1 MLYNING
8 RTGMLHFFCR
18 FLTCISGSTLIPIPT
33 TLKFQLNQKR
43 KNAETIN
50 FVQLFINFNY
60 NLTELNGILNDYSS
74 RVAFFREKFIFSF
87 FHHPKWMSHSEWH
100 ALQFVSSFSLLYWY
114 AGGYFT
120 FYLDTPSF
128 KFSGTFNIIERL
140 NYSQFLLP
148 NAICLFIFQLFLI
161 GCAGFFSV
169 AQFNCTDTF
178 QTTNRLPNFPPK
190 IEGFPYWNW
199 HFLLS
204 VWFEFDQVKKKW
216 NII

>member
-1 MLYNING
+1 
-8 RTGMLHFFCR
+8 MLHFFWPLFNMYR
-18 FLTCISGSTLIPIPT
+18 SSGSTLKPIPT

-87 FHHPKWMSHSEWH
+87 FIIPNEWVIQNDMH
-100 ALQFVSSFSLLYWY
+100 FNLFLRLLYCIWY

-120 FYLDTPSF
+120 FYLDTRPF
-128 KFSGTFNIIERL
+128 KFSGTFNVIEQL

-148 NAICLFIFQLFLI
+148 NAICLFIFSNWFWSVVCVLS
-161 GCAGFFSV
+161 FFV

-178 QTTNRLPNFPPK
+178 QTMDGLSNIPPK

>member
-1 MLYNING
+1 
-8 RTGMLHFFCR
+8 MLHFFWSLFNMYR
-18 FLTCISGSTLIPIPT
+18 SSGSTLIPIPT

-87 FHHPKWMSHSEWH
+87 FIIPNEWVIPNDMH
-100 ALQFVSSFSLLYWY
+100 
-114 AGGYFT
+114 
-120 FYLDTPSF
+120 
-128 KFSGTFNIIERL
+128 FN
-140 NYSQFLLP
+140 
-148 NAICLFIFQLFLI
+148 LFLRFLYCI
-161 GCAGFFSV
+161 DMLGDILLSIWTHPPSNFLARSILSNVLIIHNFYCLMQYASLFSNCFWSAVWGFFSV
-169 AQFNCTDTF
+169 ARFNCTDTF
-178 QTTNRLPNFPPK
+178 QTMDGLSNFPPK